1 MLWYILRRV
10 LLLLPTL
17 FLVSIISFSL
27 IYITPGDPAEILLTG
42 PGGGADPKAVEEFR
56 VRMGLDQPFY
66 IQYLRWLNDVLHGDF
81 GYSYMTDQPVADT
94 VFDSFLSTLK
104 LAAVSMVIALL
115 IAIPFGILAAMKHN
129 TIIDDLSRLTA
140 LIGVSIPNFW
150 QGFLLILI
158 FSLYLGWFPV
168 AGYGD
173 GGDLKHIILP
183 AVTLGTSSAAVT
195 MRLMRSSMFEALE
208 QDYIITARAK
218 GLHERVVIGKHALK
232 NALIPVVTMIGL
244 NAGFLLNGSPI
255 IEVIFAW
262 PGIGRLVVS
271 SIYQRDYP
279 MIQGSILFVEII
291 FLTVNFIFDILYTY
305 INPRIRYE
313 AGD

>member
-1 MLWYILRRV
+1 MLRYILRR
-10 LLLLPTL
+10 LLLLVPTL

-27 IYITPGDPAEILLTG
+27 IHITPGDPAEILLTG
-42 PGGGADPKAVEEFR
+42 PGGGADPEAVEEFR

-66 IQYLRWLNDVLHGDF
+66 IQYLRWLNNVLHGDL
-81 GYSYMTDQPVADT
+81 GYSYMTDQPVAD
-94 VFDSFLSTLK
+94 VVIGSFFSTLK
-104 LAAVSMVIALL
+104 LAAVSMMIALL
-115 IAIPFGILAAMKHN
+115 IAIPFGILAATKHN
-129 TIIDDLSRLTA
+129 SIVDDLSRLVA
-140 LIGVSIPNFW
+140 LLGVSIPNFW

-158 FSLYLGWFPV
+158 FSIYLGWFPV

-173 GGDLKHIILP
+173 GGDLEHIILP

-218 GLHERVVIGKHALK
+218 GLLERVVIGKHALK

-244 NAGFLLNGSPI
+244 NAGFLLNGSVVV
-255 IEVIFAW
+255 ETIFAW
-262 PGIGRLVVS
+262 PGIGGLVVF

-279 MIQGSILFVEII
+279 MIQGSILFVAII
-291 FLTVNFIFDILYTY
+291 FLTINFIVDILYAY

>member
-1 MLWYILRRV
+1 MLRYILRR
-10 LLLLPTL
+10 LLLLVPTL

-27 IYITPGDPAEILLTG
+27 IQIIPGDPAEILMTG

-66 IQYLRWLNDVLHGDF
+66 IQYLRWLNNVLHGDL
-81 GYSYMTDQPVADT
+81 GYSYMTDQPVADK
-94 VFDSFLSTLK
+94 VLGSFLSTLK
-104 LAAVSMVIALL
+104 LAAVSMMIALL
-115 IAIPFGILAAMKHN
+115 IAIPFGILAATKHN
-129 TIIDDLSRLTA
+129 SIVDDLSRLVA
-140 LIGVSIPNFW
+140 LLGVSIPNFW

-158 FSLYLGWFPV
+158 FSIYLGWFPV

-173 GGDLKHIILP
+173 GGDLEHIILP

-218 GLHERVVIGKHALK
+218 GLLERVVIGKHALK

-244 NAGFLLNGSPI
+244 NAGFLLNGSVVV
-255 IEVIFAW
+255 ETIFAW
-262 PGIGRLVVS
+262 PGIGGLVVF

-279 MIQGSILFVEII
+279 MIQGSILFVAII
-291 FLTVNFIFDILYTY
+291 FLTVNFIVDVLYTY